1 LPNTSRSCFTGC
13 EFFRCEQR
21 AVVLRGNSPYCR
33 FADEEC
39 TPSNC
44 KYTRCAKGR
53 LLPNGICGLT
63 LQTKELEIRPEELID
78 PMEIPDKY
86 ASRLKMKRVY

>member
-1 LPNTSRSCFTGC
+1 M
-13 EFFRCEQR
+13 
-21 AVVLRGNSPYCR
+21 
-33 FADEEC
+33 
-39 TPSNC
+39 
-44 KYTRCAKGR
+44 KGK

-86 ASRLKMKRVY
+86 ASRLKIKRVY